1 MESTAIRRM
10 VSTKIS
16 WSSFQHPSYAK
27 AQDCNIV
34 LESIFKHLNLDINL
48 YHRDN
53 GSVEPPK
60 KKKKV
65 ASKQTVD
72 NDDTVIEDEEEYL
85 NSSQFSA
92 NESDDNEIEFAN
104 SNEDPVDPTSVF
116 PPETEPCPYEI
127 ARNNNIAELG
137 AALAQAQANGEF

>member
-1 MESTAIRRM
+1 M

-34 LESIFKHLNLDINL
+34 LESIFKHSNLDINL

-104 SNEDPVDPTSVF
+104 SNICFS
-116 PPETEPCPYEI
+116 C
-127 ARNNNIAELG
+127 
-137 AALAQAQANGEF
+137 

>member
-1 MESTAIRRM
+1 MT
-10 VSTKIS
+10 
-16 WSSFQHPSYAK
+16 HPKGLLRTFLTPHNTSYAK

-34 LESIFKHLNLDINL
+34 QESIFKHLDLDINL

-104 SNEDPVDPTSVF
+104 SNEAPVDPTSVF

>member
-1 MESTAIRRM
+1 MKLPEIIILQNLAQLLLKLRKM
-10 VSTKIS
+10 VN
-16 WSSFQHPSYAK
+16 F
-27 AQDCNIV
+27 
-34 LESIFKHLNLDINL
+34 DINQ

-72 NDDTVIEDEEEYL
+72 NDDTVIKDEEEYL

-92 NESDDNEIEFAN
+92 NESDDNEIEIAN
-104 SNEDPVDPTSVF
+104 SNEAPVDPTSIFLLRLSLVHMKL
-116 PPETEPCPYEI
+116 PEI
-127 ARNNNIAELG
+127 IILQN
-137 AALAQAQANGEF
+137 LAQLLLKLRQMVNTHCHCHFISTPILYSPCTF

>member
-1 MESTAIRRM
+1 MNSLNRHCLCIAARIFYNQGNNTYGVDKDKPEYWPDSL
-10 VSTKIS
+10 S

-72 NDDTVIEDEEEYL
+72 NDDTVIIGGY
-85 NSSQFSA
+85 
-92 NESDDNEIEFAN
+92 
-104 SNEDPVDPTSVF
+104 
-116 PPETEPCPYEI
+116 
-127 ARNNNIAELG
+127 
-137 AALAQAQANGEF
+137 